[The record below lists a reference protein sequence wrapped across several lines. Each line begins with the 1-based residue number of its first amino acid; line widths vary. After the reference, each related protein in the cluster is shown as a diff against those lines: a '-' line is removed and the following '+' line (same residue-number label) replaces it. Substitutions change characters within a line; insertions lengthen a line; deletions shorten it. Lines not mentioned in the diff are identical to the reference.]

1 MDNIDIKF
9 NLPVSIIKEGK
20 QYIAYTPALDL
31 SSCGKTSKI
40 ARSRFEEAVEIF
52 FDELIKK
59 GLLEK
64 ALLDLGWKKIKAQW
78 APPTLVSTKMQSF
91 CVSA

>member
-9 NLPVSIIKEGK
+9 NLPVSIIKEGS

-31 SSCGKTSKI
+31 STCGKTAKV
-40 ARSRFEEAVEIF
+40 AKFRFEEAVGIF

-59 GLLEK
+59 ESLEK
-64 ALLDLGWKKIKAQW
+64 
-78 APPTLVSTKMQSF
+78 V
-91 CVSA
+91 